1 MSPYLHWPA
10 YIQSTYRDI
19 LYKIYVYMVAIC
31 SRQNIIYL
39 REILDSDSDVDEGF
53 FLGSNVA

>member
-1 MSPYLHWPA
+1 
-10 YIQSTYRDI
+10 
-19 LYKIYVYMVAIC
+19 MVAIC

-53 FLGSNVA
+53 FSGK